1 MIISLVSSVL
11 GIAGGLLPDIFKE
24 IKDSREHK
32 REVERLHLE
41 TDLQLKMLSHK
52 TDAKLAE
59 LDANLVVEEMR
70 AFGKQMSNIYKLEKK
85 TNIKF
90 VDGFNAMLRPTAAA
104 LIMVMFFGI
113 SMMFAWGV
121 IQDLGA
127 TNFMT
132 VSEVLWGS
140 MIGDSIQAVLGYL
153 FGYRTTKGRISQI
166 RNK

>member
-1 MIISLVSSVL
+1 
-11 GIAGGLLPDIFKE
+11 
-24 IKDSREHK
+24 
-32 REVERLHLE
+32 
-41 TDLQLKMLSHK
+41 
-52 TDAKLAE
+52 
-59 LDANLVVEEMR
+59 MR

-113 SMMFAWGV
+113 SMMFAWVV